1 MNLDLPE
8 KSRVRITALK
18 AMELKDSAGQSLVKV
33 ETDGGLEGYGEA
45 GASGPVVRAHLK
57 DMEPVLLNE
66 DPLSVERLYERCPQA
81 NIPIGHIYRR

>member
-57 DMEPVLLNE
+57 ETEPYW
-66 DPLSVERLYERCPQA
+66 D
-81 NIPIGHIYRR
+81 